1 MGLELDDI
9 IMDIAWIDDNAQN
22 SQISQ
27 RLQRINEFIAMQA
40 NKLEEAEEELEK
52 LRAESDN
59 NIDIGFAEIS

>member
-59 NIDIGFAEIS
+59 NIDIGFAEIG